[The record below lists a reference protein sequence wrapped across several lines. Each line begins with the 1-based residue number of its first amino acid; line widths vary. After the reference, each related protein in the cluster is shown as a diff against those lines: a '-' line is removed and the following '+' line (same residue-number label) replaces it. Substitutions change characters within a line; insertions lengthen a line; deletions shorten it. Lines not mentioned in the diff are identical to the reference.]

1 MQCKQEIITTKT
13 LNNMATSSIIETAL
27 SILNGFD
34 FHWHLGDD
42 YAYTNGTRTRMQNKM
57 REFVALADKCEET
70 IKNALRA
77 LWVATYDYARCT
89 SIFRNPT
96 KEETTKYEAKKAE
109 LMEII
114 YPSMSIAA

>member
-1 MQCKQEIITTKT
+1 MTTST
-13 LNNMATSSIIETAL
+13 IIENAL

-42 YAYTNGTRTRMQNKM
+42 YAYTNGTRERMEKKM
-57 REFVALADKCEET
+57 RKFVALAEQCEET

-89 SIFRNPT
+89 SIFRKPT
-96 KEETTKYEAKKAE
+96 AEETENYKTRKAE

-114 YPSMSIAA
+114 NPSSMALAA